1 MITIL
6 IEIGQVTPPVGLNLS
21 VLTAITNGEISL
33 GRTAI
38 ATIPYWGILLLAI
51 GIITLVPSVV
61 LILPNAI
68 F

>member
-21 VLTAITNGEISL
+21 VLTAITNGEISSVERL
-33 GRTAI
+33 SRRF
-38 ATIPYWGILLLAI
+38 LI
-51 GIITLVPSVV
+51 GL
-61 LILPNAI
+61 